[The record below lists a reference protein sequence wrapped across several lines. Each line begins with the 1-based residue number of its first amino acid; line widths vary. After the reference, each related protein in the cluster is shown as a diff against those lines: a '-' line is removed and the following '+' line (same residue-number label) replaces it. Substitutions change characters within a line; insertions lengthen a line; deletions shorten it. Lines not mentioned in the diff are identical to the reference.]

1 MTTFQ
6 TTCRLDLAGQWQL
19 YGTDEQGVALS
30 CAATVPGDVHSALF
44 AAGLMPD
51 PFWGRNERD
60 VQWVAQHDWT
70 FSREFDVPEDFLTHA
85 SVILRLE
92 DCDTFATVFVNDV
105 EVGETR
111 DRFMRWD
118 FDVRDALRPGRNELR
133 LVFASAW
140 RKGDEL
146 AAGRR
151 PHPMSNSETAWF
163 NNGAFIRKPAC
174 HRGWDWGLAQMTTGP
189 CGAVSL
195 IASDGGRI
203 DSVRCRQDFN
213 DDLSHC
219 TLTILATLETG
230 AEVESVLEI
239 DKPPLWWPNGQGE
252 QRFVEVGVYEDGSAE
267 LMPTNSQSSLSTNLH
282 CPQIKNTKQNLSAS
296 PLLCHSALKTN
307 HPVNPVNPV
316 EEPLRFRVGLRKL
329 ELDTEGG
336 AVCFKV
342 NNRPIF
348 MKGANWIPC
357 DAFESRQTPARYRDL
372 LESAVAANMNMIR
385 LWGGGQYEK
394 DCFYDLCDELG
405 LLVWHDQ
412 MFSCAVYPADDAFLD
427 DVRAETEY
435 QVRRLQRH
443 PCIALWCGDNECIG
457 AARGWFGDVISKE
470 TRPFYIEEAKKRF
483 AAQEEA
489 THLADETRRF
499 WPSSPC
505 AGVAD
510 FGHDAWHD
518 DSRGDMHNWTV
529 WHENAS
535 FDRYRAYRPRF
546 CSEFGFQSFPSREV
560 AETFCQL
567 DPLAALADNE
577 DFEWHQKNG
586 GGNRRIRETMA
597 RLFRPPRDA
606 LEMLYLSQVQQALA
620 IKTAVEA
627 WRTLRPH
634 CMGTLYWQL
643 NDLWPVS
650 SWSSLE
656 YGGKWKHLH
665 HHARRFFAPVAI
677 VAKPSED
684 SDALEFWAIND
695 TAEAVEAEA
704 TVRTLGFDGTSFGTE
719 TFRATLPPDTAT
731 RLASRPFATYG
742 DEEERKGRFLALT
755 LERTRSRASMHRN
768 EWFFSSFKESP
779 VAKSNITARVSG
791 RDVTLTT
798 DRPAFFVWVD
808 VPGVRGEFDDNS
820 FTLLPGEPRTVTFV
834 PVGEVPATLPG
845 VTVSALR

>member
-1 MTTFQ
+1 
-6 TTCRLDLAGQWQL
+6 
-19 YGTDEQGVALS
+19 
-30 CAATVPGDVHSALF
+30 
-44 AAGLMPD
+44 MPD

-70 FSREFDVPEDFLTHA
+70 FSREFDVPEDFLAHA
-85 SVILRLE
+85 SIILSLE

-118 FDVRDALRPGRNELR
+118 FDVRDVLRPGRNEIR

-140 RKGDEL
+140 RTGDEL

-189 CGAVSL
+189 CGAIAL

-219 TLTILATLETG
+219 TLTVCAEFEG
-230 AEVESVLEI
+230 GREVEHVLEI
-239 DKPPLWWPNGQGE
+239 DDPPLWWPNGAGE
-252 QRFVEVGVYEDGSAE
+252 QRLVEVE
-267 LMPTNSQSSLSTNLH
+267 
-282 CPQIKNTKQNLSAS
+282 
-296 PLLCHSALKTN
+296 
-307 HPVNPVNPV
+307 V
-316 EEPLRFRVGLRKL
+316 EGLRFRVGLRKL

-357 DAFESRQTPARYRDL
+357 DAFESRQTPERYREL

-457 AARGWFGDVISKE
+457 AARGWFGDVIGKDA
-470 TRPFYIEEAKKRF
+470 RPLYIEEAKLRF

-489 THLADETRRF
+489 TNLADATRRF

-510 FGHDAWHD
+510 FEHDAWHD

-529 WHENAS
+529 WHENAP
-535 FDRYRAYRPRF
+535 FDRYRAYKPRF

-567 DPLAALADNE
+567 DPSAALADNE
-577 DFEWHQKNG
+577 DFEWHQKNC

-606 LEMLYLSQVQQALA
+606 LEMLFLSQVQQALA

-677 VAKPSED
+677 VAKPSD
-684 SDALEFWAIND
+684 DGDALEFWALND
-695 TAEAVEAEA
+695 TAKAVEAEA
-704 TVRTLGFDGTSFGTE
+704 NVRTFGFDGTSFGTE
-719 TFRATLPPDTAT
+719 TFCAILPPDSAT
-731 RLASRPFATYG
+731 CLASRPLDAYG
-742 DEEERKGRFLALT
+742 DEEERKGRFLALS
-755 LERTRSRASMHRN
+755 LGGTRSCASAVAGNGDPPMHRN
-768 EWFFSSFKESP
+768 EWFFASFKDSP
-779 VAKSNITARVSG
+779 IAEANVSVSVSG
-791 RDVTLTT
+791 HNVTLTT
-798 DRPAFFVWVD
+798 DRPAFFVWLD
-808 VPGVRGEFDDNS
+808 VPGVRGEFEDNS
-820 FTLLPGEPRTVTFV
+820 FTLLPGEPRTVAFISA
-834 PVGEVPATLPG
+834 ENLPATLTD
-845 VTVSALR
+845 VTVSTLH

>member
-1 MTTFQ
+1 MASQNTTEF
-6 TTCRLDLAGQWQL
+6 LDLGGQWRL
-19 YGTDEQGVALS
+19 EGNGANGAALA
-30 CAATVPGDVHSALF
+30 CDATVPGDVHSALF
-44 AAGLMPD
+44 DAGLIPD
-51 PFWGRNERD
+51 PYWGRNERD
-60 VQWVAQHDWT
+60 VQWVAQRDWT
-70 FSREFDVPEDFLTHA
+70 FSREFDLADDFLAHA

-92 DCDTFATVFVNDV
+92 DCDTFATVLVNGLA
-105 EVGETR
+105 VGETH

-118 FDVRDALRPGRNELR
+118 FDVRDALRPGRNEIR

-140 RKGDEL
+140 RRGDEL
-146 AAGRR
+146 AAGRP
-151 PHPMSNSETAWF
+151 PHPMSNFETAWF

-174 HRGWDWGLAQMTTGP
+174 HRGWDWGLAQMTAGP
-189 CGAVSL
+189 CGTVAL

-203 DSVRCRQDFN
+203 DSVRCRQTFS

-219 TLTILATLETG
+219 TLAVRVEYEG
-230 AEVESVLEI
+230 GRDVESVLEI
-239 DKPPLWWPNGQGE
+239 DDPPLWWPNGQGE
-252 QRFVEVGVYEDGSAE
+252 QRLVEIAVRDDGRVELLPADEAGRPAAPSPAE
-267 LMPTNSQSSLSTNLH
+267 GSRR
-282 CPQIKNTKQNLSAS
+282 
-296 PLLCHSALKTN
+296 
-307 HPVNPVNPV
+307 
-316 EEPLRFRVGLRKL
+316 LRIGLRKL
-329 ELDTEGG
+329 ELDTADG

-342 NNRPIF
+342 NNRPVF

-357 DAFESRQTPARYRDL
+357 DAFDARQTPARYRDL
-372 LESAVAANMNMIR
+372 LESAAAANMNMVR

-412 MFSCAVYPADDAFLD
+412 MFSCAVYPADDAFLA
-427 DVRAETEY
+427 DVRDETDY
-435 QVRRLQRH
+435 QLRRLQHH
-443 PCIALWCGDNECIG
+443 PCIALWCGDNECVG
-457 AARGWFGDVISKE
+457 AARGWFGDIIGKAN
-470 TRPFYIEEAKKRF
+470 RPLYIEETKVRLAT
-483 AAQEEA
+483 QEEA
-489 THLADETRRF
+489 SLQADPTRCF

-529 WHENAS
+529 WHENAP
-535 FDRYRAYRPRF
+535 FDHYRDYRPRF

-560 AETFCQL
+560 AETFCDL
-567 DPLAALADNE
+567 DPAAPLSDNE

-665 HHARRFFAPVAI
+665 HHARRFFAPVAL

-684 SDALEFWAIND
+684 GAALEFWALND
-695 TAEAVEAEA
+695 TAEAVEATA
-704 TVRTLGFDGTSFGTE
+704 TVRTFGFDGTLFE
-719 TFRATLPPDTAT
+719 TQSLPASLPPGTA
-731 RLASRPFATYG
+731 LCLGSRPLTAYG
-742 DEEERKGRFLALT
+742 DEETRKERFLDLALVT
-755 LERTRSRASMHRN
+755 ESSDGQSAPLLHRN
-768 EWFFSSFKESP
+768 DWFFAPFKESP
-779 VAKSNITARVSG
+779 VAEARITADVSG
-791 RDVTLTT
+791 RRVTLSA
-798 DRPAFFVWVD
+798 DRPAFFVWAD

-820 FTLLPGEPRTVTFV
+820 FTLLPGEPRTIEFRPADDT
-834 PVGEVPATLPG
+834 PATLPE

>member
-1 MTTFQ
+1 MTISST
-6 TTCRLDLAGQWQL
+6 TTCLDLSGQWRLD
-19 YGTDEQGVALS
+19 GTNEQGAEFS

-70 FSREFDVPEDFLTHA
+70 FSREFDVPEDFLAHA
-85 SVILRLE
+85 SLILRLE

-105 EVGETR
+105 EIGETR

-118 FDVRDALRPGRNELR
+118 FDVRDALRPGRNEIR

-146 AAGRR
+146 AVGRQ

-219 TLTILATLETG
+219 TLTVCVEFEG
-230 AEVESVLEI
+230 GREVEHVLEI
-239 DKPPLWWPNGQGE
+239 DDPPLWWPNGAGE
-252 QRFVEVGVYEDGSAE
+252 QNLVEVE
-267 LMPTNSQSSLSTNLH
+267 
-282 CPQIKNTKQNLSAS
+282 
-296 PLLCHSALKTN
+296 
-307 HPVNPVNPV
+307 V
-316 EEPLRFRVGLRKL
+316 EGLRFRVGLRKL

-412 MFSCAVYPADDAFLD
+412 MFSCAVYPADDDFLD

-457 AARGWFGDVISKE
+457 AARGWFGDVIGKDA
-470 TRPFYIEEAKKRF
+470 RPLYIEEAKLRF

-489 THLADETRRF
+489 THQADATRRF

-510 FGHDAWHD
+510 FDHDAWHD

-529 WHENAS
+529 WHENAP
-535 FDRYRAYRPRF
+535 FDRYRAYKPRF

-567 DPLAALADNE
+567 DPSAALADNE
-577 DFEWHQKNG
+577 NFEWHQKNV

-597 RLFRPPRDA
+597 RLFLPPRDA
-606 LEMLYLSQVQQALA
+606 LEMLFLSQVQQALA

-650 SWSSLE
+650 SWSSIE

-665 HHARRFFAPVAI
+665 HHARRFFAPIAI
-677 VAKPSED
+677 VAKPSD
-684 SDALEFWAIND
+684 DGDALEFWALND

-704 TVRTLGFDGTSFGTE
+704 TVRTFGFDGTSFGTE
-719 TFRATLPPDTAT
+719 TFPATLPPDTAT
-731 RLASRPFATYG
+731 RLASRPFSAYG
-742 DEEERKGRFLALT
+742 DEEERKGRFLALSLGT
-755 LERTRSRASMHRN
+755 ATVAGEDDPPMHRN
-768 EWFFSSFKESP
+768 EWFFASFKDSP
-779 VAKSNITARVSG
+779 VAESNITADVSG
-791 RDVTLTT
+791 HNVTLTT
-798 DRPAFFVWVD
+798 DRPAFFVWLD

-820 FTLLPGEPRTVTFV
+820 FTLLPGEPRTVKYNSA
-834 PVGEVPATLPG
+834 ESIPATLPE
-845 VTVSALR
+845 VTVSTLR